1 MNVLAIGAHPDD
13 IELGCAGTLL
23 AHRVR
28 GEQIAMLVL
37 TRGER
42 GPRGARSRID
52 EQESAALTLGARL
65 YWGDYEDGEIDS
77 GRSAVTLV
85 ERVIADCGADTVYVH
100 VPRDSHQDHRAA
112 AVATMAAARRT
123 SRVLL
128 YESPTSL
135 AFSPTLFVDVA
146 RHLAGKLT
154 ALRAHASQIITNGL
168 VDLEAV
174 EAQAR
179 YRGFQAR
186 MRHAEAFE
194 SARMTWDLSV
204 PDTLDDEFQLAEAAF
219 SPSVLNRTTASL
231 QPEEHGII
239 LTEPTRKASHAA
251 Q

>member
-1 MNVLAIGAHPDD
+1 MDILAVGAHPDD

-23 AHRVR
+23 AHSAR
-28 GEQIAMLVL
+28 GDQISMLVL

-42 GPRGARSRID
+42 GPRGALSRTH
-52 EQESAALTLGARL
+52 EQESAARTLGATL

-85 ERVIADCGADTVYVH
+85 ERVMADCGADTVYVH

-112 AVATMAAARRT
+112 AMATLAAARRT
-123 SRVLL
+123 KRVLL
-128 YESPTSL
+128 YESPSTQ

-146 RHLAGKLT
+146 PHLEGKLA
-154 ALRAHASQIITNGL
+154 ALRAHTSQIITDGL

-194 SARMTWDLSV
+194 SARMAWDLSV
-204 PDTLDDEFQLAEAAF
+204 PDALVDEFELAETFAA
-219 SPSVLNRTTASL
+219 STVNRVAASRL
-231 QPEEHGII
+231 SKEQGII
-239 LTEPTRKASHAA
+239 LTQLPGKVSHAA